1 MTSKI
6 KLIIYTEDALLGSDS
21 SGKGISKAFSGFYPY
36 IDQSDILL
44 LVSQSHV
51 FYSRRDFHK
60 FSSLLV
66 VNTPSTYTYFA
77 RIFSIL
83 PSFLSVLLNFFQS
96 IAIWLFLT
104 FSNLTI
110 SPSKVPILAFIGSDF
125 GPFSEVFFLQN
136 LTVRCEFIW
145 STIFFLILKLR
156 V

>member
-44 LVSQSHV
+44 WSQSHV

-83 PSFLSVLLNFFQS
+83 PSLSVLLNFFQS

-104 FSNLTI
+104 FPI
-110 SPSKVPILAFIGSDF
+110 SLYLPKVPILHSLAQTF

-136 LTVRCEFIW
+136 LTVR
-145 STIFFLILKLR
+145 L
-156 V
+156 